1 MTAKEIKIGTPVTYW
16 SVIKSNGQRFYPHEG
31 VIESE
36 PWQLPNGLFLCKISG
51 KSGGVLI
58 NHLEK
63 RQTQTTGGDE

>member
-1 MTAKEIKIGTPVTYW
+1 MTAKEIKIGTPVRYW
-16 SVIKSNGQRFYPHEG
+16 GVIKSNGQRFDPHEG

-36 PWQLPNGLFLCKISG
+36 SWELPNGLFLCMISG

-63 RQTQTTGGDE
+63 MNEQK